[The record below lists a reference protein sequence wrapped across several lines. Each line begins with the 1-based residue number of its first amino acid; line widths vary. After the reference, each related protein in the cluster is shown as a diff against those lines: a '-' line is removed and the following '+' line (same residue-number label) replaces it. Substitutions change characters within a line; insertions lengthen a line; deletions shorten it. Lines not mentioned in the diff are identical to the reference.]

1 MVAEI
6 GEKRRLEDAM
16 LLALAMEEGAQ
27 PEGCGQPPAAG
38 EGKEMD
44 SPPRASRKT
53 LLTP

>member
-27 PEGCGQPPAAG
+27 PEGCTRSGDDLG
-38 EGKEMD
+38 SD
-44 SPPRASRKT
+44 HIS
-53 LLTP
+53 